1 MKQMLQRGFAIANG
15 ERITRVVAE
24 NSLWQIYLTNCEGY
38 VLAVTP
44 ELYNCWVDNY
54 ALPQDLFIAEKEHN
68 CYIFSCSKSERAFSP
83 KSPITNPSF
92 AESYNA
98 VS

>member
-68 CYIFSCSKSERAFSP
+68 CYIFSCSKNYL
-83 KSPITNPSF
+83 I
-92 AESYNA
+92 
-98 VS
+98 